1 MKELILLLGGNLG
14 DVELHFQKAIY
25 SLNKALGEVEKKS
38 SVYKTAA
45 WGKTDQPD
53 FLNQVVSFKTNVSA
67 AKALAICLEVED
79 ELGRIR
85 YEKWGERTID
95 IDILFYENEIIDIK
109 GLIIPHPRLHERLF
123 TLKPLAEI
131 HPKFIHPVFNKT
143 IVQLLETSDDTL
155 AVNKL

>member
-1 MKELILLLGGNLG
+1 MKELILSLGGNVG
-14 DVELHFQKAIY
+14 DVELHFKKAIKTLSTAFGEPEKIS
-25 SLNKALGEVEKKS
+25 SL
-38 SVYKTAA
+38 YKTAA
-45 WGKTDQPD
+45 WGKTNQPD
-53 FLNQVVSFKTNVSA
+53 FLNQVISFKTDLSP

-123 TLKPLAEI
+123 TLKPLNEI
-131 HPKFIHPVFNKT
+131 YPNFLHPSFNKT
-143 IVQLLETSDDTL
+143 ITELLTASDDTL
-155 AVNKL
+155 PVNKL